1 MRISTVQHASFFILL
16 AIVTASFLGLIRDFL
31 QPLFWAAVF
40 AILFHRLQ
48 ARSVQWFR
56 GRSSLAAVLTMVIIF
71 LVVIIPFFFL
81 AVAVAREA
89 AALYENISEGK
100 YDLGI
105 VFRFFEKS
113 VPPITEFMNRFGL
126 DLEGL
131 QQRISDAAV
140 VVSRFLASQMVN
152 IGQVTAGFLVDFL
165 LMLYILFFFLR
176 DGNTMVRVLIRVL
189 PFGDI
194 RERRL
199 FAKFAEVSRVTVR
212 GTLVVGIIQGTIGGL
227 LFWILG
233 IKAPVFWG
241 VIMAVFSLLPALGT
255 ALVWIPAA
263 IILLAQGS
271 IWRGIILI
279 LGGVLV
285 IGLVDNILRPILVG
299 RSTRMPDFL
308 VLIATLGGL
317 TAFGISGFILG
328 PILAALFLTVWDIF
342 AEEYSKTTD
351 LDGSRITLPNES
363 PENIPPPPPSSH
375 VK

>member
-1 MRISTVQHASFFILL
+1 MRLSTVQHASFFILL

-40 AILFHRLQ
+40 AILFHRIQ

-56 GRSSLAAVLTMVIIF
+56 GRSSLAAVLTMVIIV
-71 LVVIIPFFFL
+71 LVVIVPFFL
-81 AVAVAREA
+81 IAVAVAREA

-105 VFRFFEKS
+105 VFQFFEKS
-113 VPPITEFMNRFGL
+113 VPLITEFMNRFGV

-176 DGNTMVRVLIRVL
+176 DGSRMVRVLIRVL

-212 GTLVVGIIQGTIGGL
+212 GTLVVGIIQGAIGGL

-342 AEEYSKTTD
+342 AEEYSKATD
-351 LDGSRITLPNES
+351 LDGARITLPHES
-363 PENIPPPPPSSH
+363 PENVPPPP
-375 VK
+375 

>member
-1 MRISTVQHASFFILL
+1 MRTSSVQHASFFMLL

-48 ARSVQWFR
+48 ARSVEWFR

-71 LVVIIPFFFL
+71 LVVIIPFFL
-81 AVAVAREA
+81 VAVAVAREA
-89 AALYENISEGK
+89 AALYKNISEGK
-100 YDLGI
+100 FDLGA
-105 VFRFFEKS
+105 VFEFVEKS
-113 VPPITEFMNRFGL
+113 VPLITEFMNRFGV

-131 QQRISDAAV
+131 QQRLSDAAV

-152 IGQVTAGFLVDFL
+152 IGQLTAGFVVDFL

-176 DGNTMVRVLIRVL
+176 DGNSMVRVLIRVL

-212 GTLVVGIIQGTIGGL
+212 GTLVVGLIQGMIGGV

-233 IKAPVFWG
+233 IGAPVFWG
-241 VIMAVFSLLPALGT
+241 VVMAVLSLLPALGT
-255 ALVWIPAA
+255 AMVWIPAA

-317 TAFGISGFILG
+317 TAFGVSGFILG

-351 LDGSRITLPNES
+351 LDGTRITLPNES
-363 PENIPPPPPSSH
+363 PENIPPPP
-375 VK
+375 